1 MSKMRANRK
10 QKINEK
16 GKEKVKFI
24 LSKGINKVGIN
35 KVQREMLI

>member
-24 LSKGINKVGIN
+24 LSKGINKV
-35 KVQREMLI
+35 QRKRDAYIK